1 LVFRKYYELSLIL
14 REIIGECQNFK
25 KDFLR
30 SGMEPSQKK
39 YNGNKIII
47 IEDDLEFANS
57 LKVVLDNNGYDVSIA
72 FDRAEAINKVKERQP
87 HIAFVDVRLGQ
98 ASGFS
103 LLSEFK
109 SLYPNML
116 CVIITAYPEKNAAL
130 RALEEGAYD
139 FLIKPFHSLEILSAI
154 DRCLE
159 KIHLEKQ
166 SSVLETV
173 LMNVFKILG
182 IDIKNLSTQSM
193 IGQSPEAKES
203 LEEIKKINQHLNNDK
218 NQRMGSFLEK
228 GGLTKRESQIAIEL
242 PQEYDL
248 EKIAQKLTISIHTLR
263 THLKKIYKKL
273 KINSRKD
280 LINILNQ
287 IP

>member
-1 LVFRKYYELSLIL
+1 MDPPKRNSKGS
-14 REIIGECQNFK
+14 
-25 KDFLR
+25 
-30 SGMEPSQKK
+30 
-39 YNGNKIII
+39 KIII
-47 IEDDLEFANS
+47 IEDDVDFAHS
-57 LKVVLDNNGYDVSIA
+57 LKVVLDNYGYDVFIA
-72 FDRAEAINKVKERQP
+72 VDRAEGIEKVKEIQP
-87 HIAFVDVRLGQ
+87 QIAFVDVRLGQ

-103 LLSEFK
+103 LLAEFK
-109 SLYPNML
+109 NLYPSML
-116 CVIITAYPEKNAAL
+116 CVIITAYPEKNTAL
-130 RALEEGAYD
+130 KALEEGAYD
-139 FLIKPFHSLEILSAI
+139 FLIKPFHPLEILSAI

-159 KIHLEKQ
+159 KIKLEKQ
-166 SSVLETV
+166 SSALETA
-173 LMNVFKILG
+173 LMDACKILG
-182 IDIKNLSTQSM
+182 LDIKNLPAQSE
-193 IGQSPEAKES
+193 IDKSPEAKES

-218 NQRMGSFLEK
+218 NQRIGNFLEK

-248 EKIAQKLTISIHTLR
+248 EKIAQSFNISIHTLR

>member
-1 LVFRKYYELSLIL
+1 MNRIGNYKEDKKSLKPLMDPPQRKLKE
-14 REIIGECQNFK
+14 
-25 KDFLR
+25 
-30 SGMEPSQKK
+30 
-39 YNGNKIII
+39 NKIII
-47 IEDDLEFANS
+47 IEDDVDFANS
-57 LKVVLDNNGYDVSIA
+57 LKVVLDNYGYDVFIA
-72 FDRAEAINKVKERQP
+72 VDRVEAIEKVKELQP
-87 HIAFVDVRLGQ
+87 HIAFVDVRLGR

-103 LLSEFK
+103 LLAELK

-116 CVIITAYPEKNAAL
+116 CVIITAYPEKNTAL

-139 FLIKPFHSLEILSAI
+139 FLIKPFHPLEILSAI

-159 KIHLEKQ
+159 KIKLEEQ
-166 SSVLETV
+166 SSALETA
-173 LMNVFKILG
+173 LMGACKILG
-182 IDIKNLSTQSM
+182 LDIKNLSAQSQ
-193 IGQSPEAKES
+193 IDHPPEAKES

-218 NQRMGSFLEK
+218 NQRMGNFLEK
-228 GGLTKRESQIAIEL
+228 GGLTKRECQIAIEL

-248 EKIAQKLTISIHTLR
+248 EKIAQQLNISIHTLR

-280 LINILNQ
+280 LINLLNQ

>member
-1 LVFRKYYELSLIL
+1 MGQTGNNKAENDTLKPAVDPL
-14 REIIGECQNFK
+14 NK
-25 KDFLR
+25 KC
-30 SGMEPSQKK
+30 K
-39 YNGNKIII
+39 GNKIII
-47 IEDDLEFANS
+47 IEDDLDFANS
-57 LKVVLDNNGYDVSIA
+57 LKVVLDNYGYEISMAVNREEAIQMVKKFQPQIA
-72 FDRAEAINKVKERQP
+72 FI
-87 HIAFVDVRLGQ
+87 DVRLGQ

-109 SLYPNML
+109 SIIPCML
-116 CVIITAYPEKNAAL
+116 SVIITAYPEKDTAL

-139 FLIKPFHSLEILSAI
+139 FLIKPFHPLEILSAI

-159 KIHLEKQ
+159 KIHLEEQ
-166 SSVLETV
+166 SSALEIA
-173 LMNVFKILG
+173 LKDACKILG
-182 IDIKNLSTQSM
+182 LDLKNLPAQNL
-193 IGQSPEAKES
+193 IDQSPEARES
-203 LEEIKKINQHLNNDK
+203 LDEIKRINQHLNQDK
-218 NQRMGSFLEK
+218 NQRIENFLGK
-228 GGLTKRESQIAIEL
+228 GGLTKRECEIAIKL

-248 EKIAQKLTISIHTLR
+248 EKIAEKLTISIHTLR